1 MRKPPHTPLSRERI
15 LAAALHLVDAQGL
28 RRLTM
33 RRLGD
38 ALEVEAMAIYH
49 HFPLGKEALLDGLVE
64 HLSAVPVTA
73 APEVDWDERLRAW
86 ARAYRSRVGAH
97 PGLLPLLVSRP
108 VRTPATLA
116 AAEAQ
121 YTACHDAGLRGP
133 AILDAV
139 RTLRGYVI
147 GFVTLEI
154 QDALAAGDEPGG
166 GSGDEAPVPDGRYPH
181 AAALRSYAATRDADT
196 QFEIGLTA
204 VLTGIASLAATRA

>member
-1 MRKPPHTPLSRERI
+1 MKKTHTPLTRERI

-73 APEVDWDERLRAW
+73 APETDWQERLRTW
-86 ARAYRSRVGAH
+86 ARAYRDRVAAH

-116 AAEAQ
+116 ATEAQ
-121 YTACHDAGLRGP
+121 YAACHDGGLRGP

-139 RTLRGYVI
+139 RTLTGYVI
-147 GFVTLEI
+147 GFVSLEI
-154 QDALAAGDEPGG
+154 RDARPANGDAAEGLD
-166 GSGDEAPVPDGRYPH
+166 ARYPH
-181 AAALRSYAATRDADT
+181 ATALRSYATGRDPDD
-196 QFEIGLTA
+196 QFEAGLTA
-204 VLTGIASLAATRA
+204 VLTGITALAAHPV

>member
-1 MRKPPHTPLSRERI
+1 MTVKKTHTPLSRERI

-64 HLSAVPVTA
+64 HLSAVAVTA
-73 APEVDWDERLRAW
+73 APETGWEERLRAW
-86 ARAYRSRVGAH
+86 ARAYRDRVAAH

-108 VRTPATLA
+108 VRTPPAVT
-116 AAEAQ
+116 EAQ
-121 YTACHDAGLRGP
+121 YAAFHDGGLRGP

-139 RTLRGYVI
+139 RTLTGYVL
-147 GFVTLEI
+147 GFVALEI
-154 QDALAAGDEPGG
+154 RDGGAAPDDGTE
-166 GSGDEAPVPDGRYPH
+166 SLDGRYPH
-181 AAALRSYAATRDADT
+181 ATALRSYAAARDADD
-196 QFEIGLTA
+196 QFEAGLTA
-204 VLTGIASLAATRA
+204 VLTGIGARARPV

>member
-1 MRKPPHTPLSRERI
+1 MTVKKTHTPLSRERI

-73 APEVDWDERLRAW
+73 APETGWQERLRAW
-86 ARAYRSRVGAH
+86 ARAYRDRVAAH

-108 VRTPATLA
+108 VRTPAATT
-116 AAEAQ
+116 EAQ
-121 YTACHDAGLRGP
+121 YAAFHDGGLRGP

-139 RTLRGYVI
+139 RTLTGYVL
-147 GFVTLEI
+147 GFVALEI
-154 QDALAAGDEPGG
+154 RDDKAAPDDGTETL
-166 GSGDEAPVPDGRYPH
+166 DGRYPH
-181 AAALRSYAATRDADT
+181 AMALRSYAAARDADD
-196 QFEIGLTA
+196 QFETGLTA
-204 VLTGIASLAATRA
+204 VLTGISAPT

>member
-1 MRKPPHTPLSRERI
+1 VKKTPHTPLSRERI

-86 ARAYRSRVGAH
+86 ARAYRSRVAAH
-97 PGLLPLLVSRP
+97 PGMLPLLASRP

-116 AAEAQ
+116 AAEAL
-121 YTACHDAGLRGP
+121 YAACHDAGLRGP

-139 RTLRGYVI
+139 RTLRGYAI

-154 QDALAAGDEPGG
+154 QDAQTADDEP
-166 GSGDEAPVPDGRYPH
+166 VTDGRYPH
-181 AAALRSYAATRDADT
+181 AAALRSYAAAREPDA
-196 QFEIGLTA
+196 QFETGLTA
-204 VLTGIASLAATRA
+204 VLAGIASLAAARA

>member
-1 MRKPPHTPLSRERI
+1 MTVKKTHTPLSRERI

-73 APEVDWDERLRAW
+73 APETDWQERLRAW
-86 ARAYRSRVGAH
+86 ARAYRDRVAAH

-108 VRTPATLA
+108 VRTPAATT
-116 AAEAQ
+116 EAQ
-121 YTACHDAGLRGP
+121 YAALHDGGLRGP

-139 RTLRGYVI
+139 RTLTGYVL
-147 GFVTLEI
+147 GFVALEI
-154 QDALAAGDEPGG
+154 RDGRSAPDAT
-166 GSGDEAPVPDGRYPH
+166 EALDGRYPH
-181 AAALRSYAATRDADT
+181 TAALRSYAAARDADD
-196 QFEIGLTA
+196 QFESGLTA
-204 VLTGIASLAATRA
+204 VLTGISAAARPA